1 VPDLNLANPRVR
13 EEIRRI
19 MQFWLRMGIS
29 GFHLDAV
36 PYMIE
41 RAKEAD
47 PTDNGQWLL
56 RGMREFVSLRRPEG
70 VLLDEV
76 DVPVEEYSDYFGGGE
91 GLTMLLDFWL
101 NNHLFLALA
110 RSDREP
116 LIRALHKQPTPPRH
130 AQYVNWLR
138 NHDELDL
145 ERLSDPEREEVMH
158 RFAPDQSMRAYGRG
172 IRRRLA
178 PMLGGDERRLAMA
191 HALLLSLPG
200 TPTLL
205 YGDEIGMGDDLSR
218 PERLAVRTPMQWSD
232 DVTAGFSTGPA
243 DRLLAPVISDGH
255 YGYQRVNVYNQTT
268 RRDSLLAKVGNLI
281 RARLGLR
288 EIGLGES
295 QVLDV
300 GCSAV
305 LALRYD
311 HEDSSVITVVNLSDD
326 DVEVKLPDDGFGNL
340 VDVLA
345 DGDYPNKNT
354 ANSALELRPY
364 GYRWLRPSEH
374 VLR

>member
-1 VPDLNLANPRVR
+1 
-13 EEIRRI
+13 

-29 GFHLDAV
+29 GFRLDAV

-70 VLLDEV
+70 VLLGEV
-76 DVPVEEYSDYFGGGE
+76 DVPVEEYSNYFGGGE

-110 RSDREP
+110 HGDREP
-116 LIRALHKQPTPPRH
+116 LVRALRKQPTPPRH

-158 RFAPDQSMRAYGRG
+158 RSVPDQSMRAYGRG

-178 PMLGGDERRLAMA
+178 HMLGGDERRLAMA

-232 DVTAGFSTGPA
+232 DVTAGFSTGPP

-255 YGYQRVNVYNQTT
+255 YGYQRVNVYNQAT
-268 RRDSLLAKVGNLI
+268 RRESLLAKVGNLI
-281 RARLGLR
+281 RTRLGLH

-300 GCSAV
+300 GCSAA

-311 HEDSSVITVVNLSDD
+311 DEDSSVITVVNLSDD
-326 DVEVKLPDDGFGNL
+326 DVEVTLPDDGFGNL

-345 DGDYPNKNT
+345 DGDYPNNNT
-354 ANSALELRPY
+354 ANSTLELRPY

-374 VLR
+374 LLR